1 MNRKEI
7 YEFIVKYKTENDGL
21 SPSMREIM
29 GQGVS
34 STSVVDWHLKKLE
47 QEGKISCNGVRGI
60 KVIGGEWRSP
70 MKKYIDRGLFEDYSR
85 HWPWY
90 AKVSRGRN
98 WQRICCKLGKHIPVG
113 ATGLLSHEIDEVFC
127 QECVQELTIADWNK
141 FWKGE

>member
-1 MNRKEI
+1 MNRKQV

-60 KVIGGEWRSP
+60 KVIGGEWRPP
-70 MKKYIDRGLFEDYSR
+70 MKKYIDRGLMVIFALIVAGALLGSVYMLSATLQTEVNTYLLDGVY
-85 HWPWY
+85 Y
-90 AKVSRGRN
+90 T
-98 WQRICCKLGKHIPVG
+98 CKHTPGEMECWLSDDPNVGGGK
-113 ATGLLSHEIDEVFC
+113 E
-127 QECVQELTIADWNK
+127 
-141 FWKGE
+141 

>member
-47 QEGKISCNGVRGI
+47 QDGKISCNGVRGI
-60 KVIGGEWRSP
+60 KVIGGEWRPP
-70 MKKYIDRGLFEDYSR
+70 MKKYIDRGLMIIF
-85 HWPWY
+85 
-90 AKVSRGRN
+90 AVL
-98 WQRICCKLGKHIPVG
+98 IVG
-113 ATGLLSHEIDEVFC
+113 ALLVSVSMLSSTLKTEVNTYELNGVYYTC
-127 QECVQELTIADWNK
+127 KHTPNEMECWLADDPNV
-141 FWKGE
+141 GGGQVMP